1 MNIKE
6 LLSEEQT
13 KEAIVPAL
21 AAGARGLA
29 KVGTKGLAAG
39 ARGLAKGTGA
49 ALGGLAGMGS
59 AFKQGYTG
67 GKLAVAGGPTTGDAG
82 SDSNSIRQQI
92 AQKKSEIV
100 QLQQQLGT
108 PKVEP
113 GIGQQQGKVAAV
125 AGNTPEPGATAPAKP
140 VASAPP
146 VEPGIGQQQGNV
158 AAVAG
163 NTPDPAQQ
171 SPEEIRK
178 QKQAAATQVARD
190 QMAANPAPTAPAPT
204 VAPTAPAAPNPK
216 AQQAALKARLQ
227 GQRAAGKSMATQT
240 GGGFNQYVRGGGGQ
254 KLAGADAQGNPVF
267 KQNVQRE
274 SVGYSKFL
282 GCYI

>member
-6 LLSEEQT
+6 LISEQQT

-49 ALGGLAGMGS
+49 ALGGLAGMRS

-82 SDSNSIRQQI
+82 SDVNSIRQQI

-113 GIGQQQGKVAAV
+113 GIGQQQGQVAAV

-140 VASAPP
+140 VASTPP
-146 VEPGIGQQQGNV
+146 VEPGIGQQQGQV

-163 NTPDPAQQ
+163 NTPDPSAVRQ
-171 SPEEIRK
+171 
-178 QKQAAATQVARD
+178 QKQAAAAKVAQD
-190 QMAANPAPTAPAPT
+190 QMAANTAAAPAVGTAP
-204 VAPTAPAAPNPK
+204 VANPAKPNPTQIRQ
-216 AQQAALKARLQ
+216 AQLKKDLLRKQQTRTAGGRQPSGFAASGVGAPR
-227 GQRAAGKSMATQT
+227 QRIYTGPGGAPKSYT
-240 GGGFNQYVRGGGGQ
+240 V
-254 KLAGADAQGNPVF
+254 
-267 KQNVQRE
+267 RE
-274 SVGYSKFL
+274 SVGFYSKFL
-282 GCYI
+282 GQDI